1 MTYLHGK
8 EVNKKTMAVNFLRQV
23 VWLRQELVRT
33 IKETNPTK
41 TLIPVLLL
49 TMLDLH
55 MTEQELRKTNDVNE
69 RRKLT
74 HDFNTRKHSIEG
86 AIRALRKRAYPN
98 ADIQQGLCRRALP

>member
-1 MTYLHGK
+1 
-8 EVNKKTMAVNFLRQV
+8 MAANFSRQV

-49 TMLDLH
+49 SMLDLH

-86 AIRALRKRAYPN
+86 AIRALRKRPYPN
-98 ADIQQGLCRRALP
+98 VDIQQGLCRRALP